1 MLYTKPPKVVVE
13 RGDPLGLGYEHV
25 SVLLWQ
31 GGDGRPLVKGLARVL
46 DEKTGNSLTR
56 AVEAGAFSASPGEV
70 YTTYYGA
77 KRVDFV
83 GLGRLDKPL
92 EEKLE
97 NVRKAGARA
106 IRNSVEKYRGCLMVA
121 DQLDRLEATEA
132 VMAGISAAYRL
143 EAFKASGKRKL
154 ERIGVIAGARL
165 DTDYITAVAEGLY
178 LARDI
183 ANAPP
188 NELPPRVLGEKLK
201 SLFQG
206 LDGVEVEVVGYE
218 DLVAR
223 GFGGIVSVGKGS
235 EEKPVLIVIRYRGSD
250 GEPRALVGK
259 TVVFDTG
266 GINLKPSQGIVYMRS
281 DKAGGA
287 AVAGTLWAL
296 ARMKAKVNIVGLLPA
311 VINAPSGSAYL
322 PSDVVRMWDG
332 TPVEITNT
340 DAEGRL
346 IVADA
351 IAFAAKEL
359 GASEIIELSTLTG
372 AIVVALGPLI
382 SGLFTRD
389 KGIEE
394 RMLKASRITGEK
406 VWPMPMEDAY
416 KVYLTKSASLGEIAN
431 SGPRYGGAI
440 YGALFLERFSHGKP
454 FAHLDIAGPGM
465 AYEVGAAQ
473 PEHWPPG
480 LAPGYGVRLL
490 VEYFTGKAESSGKT
504 GNDK

>member
-1 MLYTKPPKVVVE
+1 MLYTKPPSISVE
-13 RGDPLGLGYEHV
+13 REDPLSLDYEHIA
-25 SVLLWQ
+25 VLVWQ
-31 GGDGRPLVKGLARVL
+31 EGDGRPLLRGAAKRL
-46 DEKTGNSLTR
+46 DEKTGESLSN
-56 AVEAGAFSASPGEV
+56 AIKAGGFSASPGESYTV
-70 YTTYYGA
+70 YYNA
-77 KRVDFV
+77 KRIDFI
-83 GLGRLDKPL
+83 GLGRLDL
-92 EEKLE
+92 SLSERLE
-97 NVRKAGARA
+97 NARRAGARA
-106 IRNSVEKYRGCLMVA
+106 VKNSVERYRGSLIVA
-121 DQLDRLEATEA
+121 DQLGELEAMEA
-132 VMAGISAAYRL
+132 VMAGLSMAYRL
-143 EAFKASGKRKL
+143 EAFKKARKRRL
-154 ERIGVIAGARL
+154 ERIGVVPGARL
-165 DTDYITAVAEGLY
+165 DVDYIVAVSEGLY

-188 NELPPRVLGEKLK
+188 NELPPRTLGEKLK
-201 SLFQG
+201 KLFQG
-206 LDGVEVEVVGYE
+206 LKGVEVEVIEYE
-218 DLVAR
+218 DLLAR

-235 EEKPVLIVIRYRGSD
+235 EEKPVLIIIRYKGS
-250 GEPRALVGK
+250 GGKPKALVGK

-266 GINLKPSQGIVYMRS
+266 GINLKPSQGMTYMRA

-296 ARMKAKVNIVGLLPA
+296 ARMGAKIDVVGLLPA

-322 PSDVVRMWDG
+322 PSDVIRMWDG

-359 GASEIIELSTLTG
+359 EASEIIELSTLTG

-389 KGIEE
+389 TRIKE
-394 RMLKASRITGEK
+394 RILEASRLTGEK

-431 SGPRYGGAI
+431 SGTRYGGAI
-440 YGALFLERFSHGKP
+440 YGALFLERFSHGRP

-473 PEHWPPG
+473 PEHWPVG

-490 VEYFTGKAESSGKT
+490 VEYFTEKAKT
-504 GNDK
+504 LSREGAR